1 MMSEEVYYSR
11 NIEALTDRIIE
22 LVRDDNKMF
31 EPVKVREVRR
41 LVKSILATH
50 EVELQALWAQ
60 NQDRN
65 SRVQ

>member
-11 NIEALTDRIIE
+11 NIEALTDRIID

-41 LVKSILATH
+41 LVKNILATH

-60 NQDRN
+60 TQDH
-65 SRVQ
+65 SS

>member
-1 MMSEEVYYSR
+1 MSEEIYYSR
-11 NIEALTDRIIE
+11 NIEVLTDKIVE

-60 NQDRN
+60 TGDHD
-65 SRVQ
+65 SSVQ

>member
-50 EVELQALWAQ
+50 EVELQVLWAQ
-60 NQDRN
+60 TQDRN
-65 SRVQ
+65 S

>member
-11 NIEALTDRIIE
+11 NIEALTDKIID

-50 EVELQALWAQ
+50 EVELQVLWAQ
-60 NQDRN
+60 TQDRN
-65 SRVQ
+65 S

>member
-50 EVELQALWAQ
+50 EVELQALLAQ
-60 NQDRN
+60 TQDRN
-65 SRVQ
+65 Y

>member
-11 NIEALTDRIIE
+11 NIEALTDKIID

-41 LVKSILATH
+41 LVKNILAAH

-60 NQDRN
+60 TQDRN
-65 SRVQ
+65 S

>member
-11 NIEALTDRIIE
+11 NIEALTDKIID

-60 NQDRN
+60 TRDHN
-65 SRVQ
+65 S

>member
-22 LVRDDNKMF
+22 LVRDNNKMF
-31 EPVKVREVRR
+31 GPVKVREVRR
-41 LVKSILATH
+41 LVKNILATH

-60 NQDRN
+60 TGDHD
-65 SRVQ
+65 SLVQ

>member
-11 NIEALTDRIIE
+11 NIEALTDRIID

-50 EVELQALWAQ
+50 KVELQALWAQ
-60 NQDRN
+60 TQDH
-65 SRVQ
+65 SS

>member
-11 NIEALTDRIIE
+11 NIEALTDQIIE

-31 EPVKVREVRR
+31 EPVKVREVRK

-60 NQDRN
+60 IGDHD
-65 SRVQ
+65 SLVQ

>member
-1 MMSEEVYYSR
+1 MSEEIYYSR
-11 NIEALTDRIIE
+11 NIEALTDKIIE

-60 NQDRN
+60 NRDHN
-65 SRVQ
+65 S

>member
-11 NIEALTDRIIE
+11 NIEALTDKIID

-41 LVKSILATH
+41 LVKNILATH
-50 EVELQALWAQ
+50 EVALQALWAQ
-60 NQDRN
+60 TQDRN
-65 SRVQ
+65 S

>member
-11 NIEALTDRIIE
+11 NIEALTDQIIE

-31 EPVKVREVRR
+31 EPAKVREVRR

-50 EVELQALWAQ
+50 EVELQALWAK
-60 NQDRN
+60 NRDHN
-65 SRVQ
+65 S